1 MATALKLRSDIK
13 KLKKALESK
22 GISASIKTK
31 LKSQLDKAETEL
43 SSIQKTGKA
52 PKKSSTAKTK
62 TVLSAVQKLAN
73 RKRYSVYKGAGVDL
87 KKDAE
92 VGAMPT
98 GKRISKGLK
107 SNQHGNK
114 SKNKG
119 NVYYEY
125 RANRLDVKQPKK
137 KQTYPKLEDGG
148 YMADGG
154 IVKNFIIQR
163 DNGEEFVM
171 YKRSIDKHKL
181 TKYPIEAEIFK
192 SMEDAE
198 KRIERYDL
206 EKKLGVNLVVA
217 KVTKSHPDGLMEYLQ
232 EYDEF
237 ASGGSTKGRYKINVY
252 FGGEME
258 DEVLYANTIEEA
270 RKMANRG
277 EHSEIYDSVTRKF
290 VYASGGSVKSGES
303 VPYIIWVSKDDDK
316 REFHGEYK
324 SKRAAEMAMNKLWD
338 SGEYQ
343 SMGNKPKSMYEK
355 EGFYAKGGKLNAGHK
370 IKYQGKDAKIVSQKG
385 DMYFVEVMNYHPNG
399 DSMFTVLRAE
409 EIGKFAAGGYMA
421 DGGKVKFEVDDVVYH
436 KGHNTIGI
444 VRMAEERGEVK
455 TDADGNVNV
464 DELEYYNPIKHSKH
478 QSAKIAPSTKKEIED
493 RKLWKPFSDRTSQL
507 ANGGYVV
514 RNLGGD
520 RYDGGLAYEITKD
533 GKVVQEG
540 LLDGEMPVEFEG
552 KSYDGLLALSEGIGA
567 KMEFAKMA
575 DDYYAAGGE
584 VILMEDYYGKSA
596 RVPLGFDVFTVE
608 WQGDRP
614 LKDNVFISDNGFR
627 TLDKNSALFS
637 QVYLTL
643 LKAMKENKVKVMK
656 DGGYMAHGGQIKAGQ
671 YVIVDN
677 PYWKAAMGVEKPVRR
692 RVKMVDGE
700 NVFFSDGSNS
710 SIQYVKK
717 LQEGGFL
724 ADGGILSNT
733 HKLA

>member
-43 SSIQKTGKA
+43 GSIQKTGKS
-52 PKKSSTAKTK
+52 PKKSSTTKTK

-92 VGAMPT
+92 VGAMPI

-107 SNQHGNK
+107 SNQFGNK
-114 SKNKG
+114 GSNKG

-148 YMADGG
+148 IMADEKIRFDMYGYKNVEDRVQDGDVIIRVNSYKEAEDKAKQYLNEKGYQLVELYRGRSFYGSVRKEQEFVKSSRYKEKEEYMADGG
-154 IVKNFIIQR
+154 
-163 DNGEEFVM
+163 M
-171 YKRSIDKHKL
+171 
-181 TKYPIEAEIFK
+181 
-192 SMEDAE
+192 M
-198 KRIERYDL
+198 
-206 EKKLGVNLVVA
+206 
-217 KVTKSHPDGLMEYLQ
+217 
-232 EYDEF
+232 
-237 ASGGSTKGRYKINVY
+237 
-252 FGGEME
+252 
-258 DEVLYANTIEEA
+258 
-270 RKMANRG
+270 
-277 EHSEIYDSVTRKF
+277 
-290 VYASGGSVKSGES
+290 
-303 VPYIIWVSKDDDK
+303 
-316 REFHGEYK
+316 
-324 SKRAAEMAMNKLWD
+324 
-338 SGEYQ
+338 
-343 SMGNKPKSMYEK
+343 
-355 EGFYAKGGKLNAGHK
+355 AKGGAFNEIVDAIFYSNQKKNKIDTSFGIKTKEGLSNMIDNDSYSSKEIAESIFSENEKNGKINTSFGSKTIIGLTEMINNA
-370 IKYQGKDAKIVSQKG
+370 
-385 DMYFVEVMNYHPNG
+385 
-399 DSMFTVLRAE
+399 R
-409 EIGKFAAGGYMA
+409 GGTMA
-421 DGGKVKFEVDDVVYH
+421 DGGMMAMGGMLQHGFRDGDNILEIY
-436 KGHNTIGI
+436 KGYGI
-444 VRMAEERGEVK
+444 VENNNNGVIEVLNSNNGSRFIIDLDDSKSSGMRTSMGMSKSEQIESAKRYIDYLDEKSEDGGMMADGGETEQKPMSYYKYETPKVRIYWKGNVQPLGMFKSAEEAYEVIK
-455 TDADGNVNV
+455 KQFAEAKNLGFAGKMSDYEIHTPDKIIKLEDGG
-464 DELEYYNPIKHSKH
+464 ITAHS
-478 QSAKIAPSTKKEIED
+478 
-493 RKLWKPFSDRTSQL
+493 
-507 ANGGYVV
+507 GYLI

-520 RYDGGLAYEITKD
+520 RFDGGLAYEITKD

-540 LLDGEMPVEFEG
+540 LIDGEMPVEFEG

-614 LKDNVFISDNGFR
+614 LKDNVVISDNGFR
-627 TLDKNSALFS
+627 TVDKNSALFS

-692 RVKMVDGE
+692 RVKMVDGD

-717 LQEGGFL
+717 LEDGGFL
-724 ADGGILSNT
+724 PDGGILSNK